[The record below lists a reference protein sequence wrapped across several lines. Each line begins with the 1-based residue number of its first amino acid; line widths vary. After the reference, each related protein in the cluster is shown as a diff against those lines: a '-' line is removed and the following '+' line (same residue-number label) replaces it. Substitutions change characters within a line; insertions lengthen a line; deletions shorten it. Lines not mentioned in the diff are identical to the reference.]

1 MNPIPL
7 FTLCQADGEVKTRLG
22 ESPIRCYPFGQAPKD
37 TALPYAVWQLVSG
50 SPYNQLTDNANTD
63 NYTTQVDV
71 YGETDSDALLAAKA
85 IISATSEEAYV
96 LSYNS
101 NGRDN
106 KTGDYYYSFDLGW
119 IVTAA

>member
-22 ESPIRCYPFGQAPKD
+22 ESPTRCYSFGHAPKD
-37 TALPYAVWQLVSG
+37 TALPYAVWQVVSG
-50 SPYNQLTDNANTD
+50 SPYNQLADNASTD
-63 NYTTQVDV
+63 SYTTQVDV